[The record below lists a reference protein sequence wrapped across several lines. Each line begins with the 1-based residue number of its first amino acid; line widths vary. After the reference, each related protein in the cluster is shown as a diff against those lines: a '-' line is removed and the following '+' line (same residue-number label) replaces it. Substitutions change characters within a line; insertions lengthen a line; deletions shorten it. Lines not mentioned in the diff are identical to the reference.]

1 LAAIGRHEH
10 NTAVWTHTLFPE
22 GKNKK
27 IDISKK
33 GWTINFPK
41 DIKNNSIF
49 SLFWNLNF
57 MDAPSAINATGAAE
71 DAIISTNLL
80 TVNVG
85 FTLSCEKT
93 IPKQT
98 AIKRGWDTI
107 LVIKFLMISI
117 YVFFLSE
124 KEIKKEVIDNKTMV
138 SASKIN
144 PNGNEASTPN
154 AIIHIGIPI
163 YP

>member
-1 LAAIGRHEH
+1 MAAIGRHEH

-80 TVNVG
+80 SVNVG
-85 FTLSCEKT
+85 VTLSCEKT

-107 LVIKFLMISI
+107 LVI
-117 YVFFLSE
+117 
-124 KEIKKEVIDNKTMV
+124 
-138 SASKIN
+138 
-144 PNGNEASTPN
+144 
-154 AIIHIGIPI
+154 
-163 YP
+163 

>member
-1 LAAIGRHEH
+1 
-10 NTAVWTHTLFPE
+10 
-22 GKNKK
+22 
-27 IDISKK
+27 
-33 GWTINFPK
+33 
-41 DIKNNSIF
+41 
-49 SLFWNLNF
+49 

-107 LVIKFLMISI
+107 LVIKFLMILI

-124 KEIKKEVIDNKTMV
+124 KEIKKEVIDNKTIV
-138 SASKIN
+138 SASNIN
-144 PNGNEASTPN
+144 PCLLYTSPSPRDPT
-154 AIIHIGIPI
+154 
-163 YP
+163 

>member
-1 LAAIGRHEH
+1 MAAIGRHEH

-107 LVIKFLMISI
+107 LVIKFLTISI
-117 YVFFLSE
+117 YVFFL
-124 KEIKKEVIDNKTMV
+124 
-138 SASKIN
+138 
-144 PNGNEASTPN
+144 
-154 AIIHIGIPI
+154 
-163 YP
+163 